1 MEIKIGTQMSP
12 RFCKMTALFSAAILS
27 HPLQTLFY
35 YMFLMESS
43 CLGRHC
49 LQWISVIALH
59 CGYK

>member
-1 MEIKIGTQMSP
+1 MSST
-12 RFCKMTALFSAAILS
+12 FTKKTALFNAATLS
-27 HPLQTLFY
+27 NPLQTLSC

-49 LQWISVIALH
+49 LQWISVTALH